1 MLFLFC
7 IQIYPCKVKK
17 IITTLAKNRNEMR
30 VEREIA
36 GFAFPFA
43 AGVIAA
49 VLTGGSPCIIKPTYH
64 ILALTFTF
72 SSALILLH
80 NARRDWNPAAQWCA
94 TVICALSCGVLT
106 GICGKEMS
114 VSAMDADGW
123 LIRIAEGCAGRM
135 KAAIDS
141 MAFADSGTG
150 AVLKALLTG
159 DRSGITEDISET
171 FRISGASHIL
181 ALSGLHLGIIY
192 GIVSKMLSVSGNSNA
207 MRTARSILII
217 SACGLYTLATGA
229 GASITRAFLFIVL
242 KETADA
248 AGRQTSLKVLLA
260 ASLIIHLTYD
270 PTAATDIGFQL
281 SYAAMLGIAYIFPY
295 LKGMWRN
302 NWKGLKWIWNSAALS
317 ISCQITTGPLAY
329 LYFGTFPQHF
339 LLTNLLALPLATV
352 IIPAGLLSAVLS
364 MAGMCPDFVS
374 KGTEWMIQT
383 LLETLRIISL
393 M

>member
-1 MLFLFC
+1 
-7 IQIYPCKVKK
+7 
-17 IITTLAKNRNEMR
+17 MR

-64 ILALTFTF
+64 IFALTFTL
-72 SSALILLH
+72 SSALLLLH
-80 NARRDWNPAAQWCA
+80 TARREWNPALQWCA
-94 TVICALSCGVLT
+94 TVFCALSCGILI
-106 GICGKEMS
+106 GISGTEMS
-114 VSAMDADGW
+114 VSAVGADGW
-123 LIRIAEGCAGRM
+123 LVSIAEGCAVRM
-135 KAAIDS
+135 QNAIDS
-141 MAFADSGTG
+141 IAFADSST
-150 AVLKALLTG
+150 AAILKALLTG
-159 DRSGITEDISET
+159 DRSGITPEVSEA
-171 FRISGASHIL
+171 FRASGASHIL

-192 GIVSKMLSVSGNSNA
+192 GIVSKTLSVYGNSTA
-207 MRTARSILII
+207 MRTARSVLIM

-242 KETADA
+242 KETAEI
-248 AGRQTSLKVLLA
+248 AGRQTSLKGLLA
-260 ASLIIHLTYD
+260 AALILHLAFD

-295 LKGMWRN
+295 LKGMWKN
-302 NWKGLKWIWNSAALS
+302 TWKGLKWIWNSAALS
-317 ISCQITTGPLAY
+317 LSCQITTGPLAY

-339 LLTNLLALPLATV
+339 LLTNLLALPLATL
-352 IIPAGLLSAVLS
+352 IIPAGLLTTVLS
-364 MAGMCPDFVS
+364 MAGLCPDFIS
-374 KGTEWMIQT
+374 KGTEWLTQV